1 MVAIVQ
7 RDVEPMVCVYLALNR
22 PRVMVSVN
30 CFIREGTEYC

>member
-7 RDVEPMVCVYLALNR
+7 RDVEPTVYAYLALSR

-30 CFIREGTEYC
+30 RFICESIGYC